1 MALGNS
7 HVGAIVR
14 EEEEFCS
21 SVVKILSM
29 KTLVP
34 DQRLSFIDFRSVFTS
49 ASFCEVL
56 TKMKI
61 KNMGKLYWDC
71 HGKSLSIATEAE
83 RLVITSNGALWES
96 IMRPGFDFGLSTD
109 SLLNLV
115 QFLKHLYIISV
126 IYGSVFMDWFFPCL
140 WVNIFFLLYKS
151 SNFLLDGRHCGV
163 IQLSIWTLL
172 PSFKEC

>member
-83 RLVITSNGALWES
+83 RLVITSNGAL
-96 IMRPGFDFGLSTD
+96 
-109 SLLNLV
+109 
-115 QFLKHLYIISV
+115 
-126 IYGSVFMDWFFPCL
+126 
-140 WVNIFFLLYKS
+140 
-151 SNFLLDGRHCGV
+151 
-163 IQLSIWTLL
+163 
-172 PSFKEC
+172 